1 LRSTTALSNSVVIRH
16 EAVRV
21 ASNSSTA
28 SYGLDTQ
35 NPPVLRISAF
45 FEGNHEP
52 APHPRTPASAPQLQ
66 NDQGAGMGKARHA
79 AALRRKPCA
88 GAYVSRRNAA
98 ACWSTPAF
106 DVIGSFVATNSGNS
120 GNSGSSPAEDVLV
133 NYFRAKDGNRPH
145 LLERVFCAEAQLAVK
160 NATAAIQFPA
170 LTRGRE
176 AIADVLVRNFGR
188 DNDNVY
194 SFYLSTPPTEEVE
207 RFTCRWLVGM
217 TEKSSKSVRVGCGTY
232 DWTLNFDPVPCATAL
247 VISIELMQVLPPQD
261 AGRVIAWLE
270 RLPYPWASAQSVVST
285 APAIELLQ
293 PVIDF
298 LRHG

>member
-1 LRSTTALSNSVVIRH
+1 MPHRQIVLLAAIVLAFAAFVVSAAADPNWSTRDVVGIVVFALFFVGLVFVMLIRRGSEPVEGHRGFREATGLCSPAIPAYGRRAVPVHAKATSMNRSPVFRSNS
-16 EAVRV
+16 
-21 ASNSSTA
+21 
-28 SYGLDTQ
+28 
-35 NPPVLRISAF
+35 PVNTDA
-45 FEGNHEP
+45 H
-52 APHPRTPASAPQLQ
+52 
-66 NDQGAGMGKARHA
+66 
-79 AALRRKPCA
+79 
-88 GAYVSRRNAA
+88 
-98 ACWSTPAF
+98 
-106 DVIGSFVATNSGNS
+106 VATNSGNTD
-120 GNSGSSPAEDVLV
+120 SSPAEDVLV

-176 AIADVLVRNFGR
+176 TIADVLVRNFGR